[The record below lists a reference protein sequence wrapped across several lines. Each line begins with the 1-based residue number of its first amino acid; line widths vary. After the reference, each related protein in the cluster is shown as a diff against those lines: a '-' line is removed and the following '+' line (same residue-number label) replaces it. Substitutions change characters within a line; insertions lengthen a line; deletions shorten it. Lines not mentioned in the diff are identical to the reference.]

1 MLQRNP
7 YFSPLHTT
15 LPGDPSKWHKVRLTQ
30 TLKRW
35 VDKRGQGANA
45 WPSVE
50 LEGSTAIKPAFLFYL
65 MKLHLPL
72 SGNIGKDVHNN

>member
-15 LPGDPSKWHKVRLTQ
+15 LPGDPSKWHKVRLTH
-30 TLKRW
+30 TLKRR

-65 MKLHLPL
+65 MELHLPL
-72 SGNIGKDVHNN
+72 SGNMGKHVYNN

>member
-15 LPGDPSKWHKVRLTQ
+15 LPGDPSKWHKVWLTH
-30 TLKRW
+30 TLQRR
-35 VDKRGQGANA
+35 VDKRGQGAKA
-45 WPSVE
+45 WRSVE

-65 MKLHLPL
+65 MGLHLPL

>member
-15 LPGDPSKWHKVRLTQ
+15 LPGDPSKWHTVRLTH
-30 TLKRW
+30 TLKRR
-35 VDKRGQGANA
+35 VDKRGQGVKA

-65 MKLHLPL
+65 MELHLPL